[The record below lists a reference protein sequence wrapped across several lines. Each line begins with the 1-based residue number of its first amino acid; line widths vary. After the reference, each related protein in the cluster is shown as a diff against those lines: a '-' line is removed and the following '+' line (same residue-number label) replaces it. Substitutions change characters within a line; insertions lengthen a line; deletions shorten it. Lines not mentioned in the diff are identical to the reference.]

1 MNPEFQV
8 SGFTSQVS
16 APPLISIIIKE
27 IQQSGA
33 IPFRRFME
41 AALYHPEH
49 GYYASG
55 RARVGKEGDFFTSV
69 SVGGIYGRL
78 LASVCREV
86 WERLGRPSPFTI
98 VEQGAND
105 GSMASDILGEIAKS
119 SDDFSRSAHFL
130 IVEPFAVN
138 QRKQRERLQ
147 SFPDVSWVTTLEEV
161 PEFTG
166 IHISN
171 ELLDAFPVDSLR
183 WSGSVWEEEC
193 VVLQEQGLRLVTRP
207 IPDPALRAVA
217 AKLPTGLP
225 PGFRVEWNPGL
236 SPWLATLHA
245 KLQRGIILTV
255 DYGQAGEDRYAPH
268 RADGTVMAYRD
279 HQRYNDPLPEPGL
292 RDITAQI
299 DFTTLAAA
307 ARSIGFG
314 LLGYSDQHHFL
325 VGTAEPW
332 LRSLGD
338 LTTASD
344 AARGDL
350 RSLQTLL
357 NPGTMGRQFKA
368 IAFGK
373 DFPAEPPLGC
383 FKYQR
388 PGVEALQV

>member
-166 IHISN
+166 IHLSN

>member
-1 MNPEFQV
+1 
-8 SGFTSQVS
+8 
-16 APPLISIIIKE
+16 
-27 IQQSGA
+27 
-33 IPFRRFME
+33 
-41 AALYHPEH
+41 
-49 GYYASG
+49 
-55 RARVGKEGDFFTSV
+55 
-69 SVGGIYGRL
+69 
-78 LASVCREV
+78 
-86 WERLGRPSPFTI
+86 
-98 VEQGAND
+98 
-105 GSMASDILGEIAKS
+105 MASDILGEIAKS

-166 IHISN
+166 IHLSN

-299 DFTTLAAA
+299 DFTTLAAE

>member
-147 SFPDVSWVTTLEEV
+147 SFPNVSWVTTLEEV

-166 IHISN
+166 IHLSN

-236 SPWLATLHA
+236 SPWLATLHG

>member
-1 MNPEFQV
+1 MASDPI
-8 SGFTSQVS
+8 
-16 APPLISIIIKE
+16 PLLPIILAE
-27 IQQSGA
+27 ITAAGGC
-33 IPFRRFME
+33 IPFARFME
-41 AALYHPEH
+41 LSLYHREH

-55 RARVGKEGDFFTSV
+55 RAHIGKSGDFFTSV
-69 SVGGIYGRL
+69 SVGRIYGRL

-86 WERLGRPSPFTI
+86 WERLGKPPDFTI
-98 VEQGAND
+98 VEQGGND
-105 GSMASDILGEIAKS
+105 GSMASDILGGIARNA
-119 SDDFSRSAHFL
+119 DDFSRCARFL

-138 QRKQRERLQ
+138 QRRQRERLQ

-166 IHISN
+166 IHLSN

-183 WSGSVWEEEC
+183 WTGSLWEEEC
-193 VVLQEQGLRLVTRP
+193 VGLHDQGLRLVTRP
-207 IPDPALRAVA
+207 ISDPALRAVT
-217 AKLPTGLP
+217 AKLPTDLP

-245 KLQRGIILTV
+245 KLQRGIVLTV

-268 RADGTVMAYRD
+268 RADGTLLAYRN
-279 HQRYNDPLPEPGL
+279 HKRFNDPLPEPGL
-292 RDITAQI
+292 RDITAQV
-299 DFTTLAAA
+299 DFTTLAAE

-338 LTTASD
+338 LSAKSD

-350 RSLQTLL
+350 KALQTLL
-357 NPGTMGRQFKA
+357 NPGTMGMQFKA

-373 DFPAEPPLGC
+373 GFHAEPPLGC

-388 PGVEALQV
+388 PGAEALMIR

>member
-41 AALYHPEH
+41 AALYHPEQ

-166 IHISN
+166 IHLSN

-193 VVLQEQGLRLVTRP
+193 VVLKVQGLRLVSRP

-225 PGFRVEWNPGL
+225 PGFRVEWNPRL

>member
-41 AALYHPEH
+41 AALYHPDQ

-166 IHISN
+166 IHLSN
-171 ELLDAFPVDSLR
+171 ELLDAFPVDSNHG
-183 WSGSVWEEEC
+183 WSICHMTS
-193 VVLQEQGLRLVTRP
+193 
-207 IPDPALRAVA
+207 
-217 AKLPTGLP
+217 K
-225 PGFRVEWNPGL
+225 
-236 SPWLATLHA
+236 H
-245 KLQRGIILTV
+245 
-255 DYGQAGEDRYAPH
+255 
-268 RADGTVMAYRD
+268 
-279 HQRYNDPLPEPGL
+279 
-292 RDITAQI
+292 
-299 DFTTLAAA
+299 
-307 ARSIGFG
+307 
-314 LLGYSDQHHFL
+314 
-325 VGTAEPW
+325 
-332 LRSLGD
+332 
-338 LTTASD
+338 
-344 AARGDL
+344 
-350 RSLQTLL
+350 
-357 NPGTMGRQFKA
+357 
-368 IAFGK
+368 
-373 DFPAEPPLGC
+373 
-383 FKYQR
+383 
-388 PGVEALQV
+388 